1 MALYSAWIWIKDAMA
16 KKRPQFSQEIFLI
29 LSALSLHLLVGCGSN
44 ASRPSSPAMTANAA
58 PFESSVLIDLSS
70 SSSIDPNSV
79 LTISNQGEQPLVMPA
94 VVLQGDSALNRSSIL
109 YPRRGLKNEEFA
121 LSTWQFVSA
130 HSQHY
135 CNAGAPGDPD
145 DYSSEPMRLFD
156 GFGMGCCEQRAF
168 VLAWVWQGAGYQS
181 RLVWM
186 AFHEVPEIFYE
197 GAWHMFDPDHDIYYL
212 QLDNK
217 TVASVADVIANPSL
231 VARAADANG
240 LDPLGFSA
248 QWMADQYAV
257 QVPQYLTI
265 DYSAEQTYLLQPGQS
280 INLNYA
286 QIVPVFYGTVLQDFI
301 PNAATGRFD
310 WNLDY
315 SKPNWARLT
324 SANTAVTTV
333 NDGSSVFL
341 TNSGPD
347 TGFAIYAFSSPFPL
361 ISLKVNG
368 LVKLN
373 TPDAAVNAYF
383 STDGSSWSTAFPLT
397 ATAGVPAQASADLSG
412 VSAGQYIYFVKLAL
426 SGNAPQSSG
435 IANVHFVSQF
445 QDSMFLF
452 PHLVPGQ
459 VNHLTYQDWSPST
472 VDHQVKVSLSVPH

>member
-1 MALYSAWIWIKDAMA
+1 MA
-16 KKRPQFSQEIFLI
+16 KKRLPFSREILLI
-29 LSALSLHLLVGCGSN
+29 LSALSLYLSVGCGSS
-44 ASRPSSPAMTANAA
+44 ASHPPSPTMTANAA
-58 PFESSVLIDLSS
+58 PFESSVAIDLSS
-70 SSSIDPNSV
+70 SSSIDPNAV
-79 LTISNQGEQPLVMPA
+79 LTISNQGKQPLVMPA
-94 VVLQGDSALNRSSIL
+94 VFLQGDSALNRSSIL
-109 YPRRGLKNEEFA
+109 RPRKGLKNEEFA

-156 GFGMGCCEQRAF
+156 GYGMGCCEQRAF
-168 VLAWVWQGAGYQS
+168 ILAWVWQGAGYQS

-197 GAWHMFDPDHDIYYL
+197 GAWHMFDPDHGVYYL

-231 VARAADANG
+231 VARVKDANG

-248 QWMADQYAV
+248 QFMADQYAV

-280 INLNYA
+280 LNLNYA

-301 PNAATGRFD
+301 PNAATGSFD

-315 SKPNWARLT
+315 SKPGWPSLT

-341 TNSGPD
+341 TNSGPN
-347 TGFAIYAFSSPFPL
+347 TGFAIYAFSSPFPA

-373 TPDAAVNAYF
+373 GPDAAVNAYF

-397 ATAGVPAQASADLSG
+397 ATAGVPTQASADLSSL
-412 VSAGQYIYFVKLAL
+412 SAGQYIYFVKLAL
-426 SGNAPQSSG
+426 SGNAPQSSS
-435 IANVHFVSQF
+435 IANVHLVSQF

-472 VDHQVKVSLSVPH
+472 VDRQVNVSLSVQH

>member
-1 MALYSAWIWIKDAMA
+1 MA
-16 KKRPQFSQEIFLI
+16 KKRLPFSREILLI
-29 LSALSLHLLVGCGSN
+29 SSALSLHLLVGCGSG
-44 ASRPSSPAMTANAA
+44 ASRPSSPTMTANAA

-94 VVLQGDSALNRSSIL
+94 VVMQGDSALNRSSIL

-135 CNAGAPGDPD
+135 CNAGAPGDQD

-168 VLAWVWQGAGYQS
+168 VLAWVWQGAGYRS

-197 GAWHMFDPDHDIYYL
+197 GAWHMFDPDHGVYYL

-231 VARAADANG
+231 VARVADANG

-257 QVPQYLTI
+257 QVPQYLMI

-280 INLNYA
+280 LNLNYA

-301 PNAATGRFD
+301 PNASTGSFD
-310 WNLDY
+310 WSLDY
-315 SKPNWARLT
+315 SKPGWARLT

-341 TNSGPD
+341 TNTGPN
-347 TGFAIYAFSSPFPL
+347 TGSAIYAFSSPFPA
-361 ISLKVNG
+361 ISLKVDG

-373 TPDAAVNAYF
+373 GPHSAINAYF
-383 STDGSSWSTAFPLT
+383 STDGASWSTAFPLN
-397 ATAGVPAQASADLSG
+397 APAHVPTQASADLSG
-412 VSAGQYIYFVKLAL
+412 LAAGQYTYFVKLEL
-426 SGNAPQSSG
+426 SGKEPQSSG

-472 VDHQVKVSLSVPH
+472 VDHQVKVSLGVQH

>member
-1 MALYSAWIWIKDAMA
+1 MA

-280 INLNYA
+280 LNLNYA